1 MMVNPYHA
9 CTCQR
14 MGNTHALCQGQLTL
28 GEQGKRL
35 HLSLKQGEQALAIVL
50 DGCVMQDNLPKC
62 DGLYLWKS
70 HNRSVAVLVELK
82 GAGEIAKAFA
92 QLSYVWHQRA
102 EYQALVA
109 YWRSTSTLPVQQKA
123 VIVSNGQLSKPAL
136 ERFERQHNI
145 RVSALLHCEHTTPIP
160 ELRPYL

>member
-1 MMVNPYHA
+1 MMVNPYPA

-82 GAGEIAKAFA
+82 GAGDITKAFA
-92 QLSYVWHQRA
+92 QLGYVRHQRP
-102 EYQALVA
+102 EYQALVD
-109 YWRSTSTLPVQQKA
+109 YWHGTSALSVQQKA
-123 VIVSNGQLSKPAL
+123 VIVTNGQLSKPAL
-136 ERFERQHNI
+136 ERLERQHNI
-145 RVSALLHCEHTTPIP
+145 RVSALLHCEHTTPVP
-160 ELRPYL
+160 DLRAYI

>member
-1 MMVNPYHA
+1 MIVNPYHA

-50 DGCVMQDNLPKC
+50 DRCVMQDNLPKC

-70 HNRSVAVLVELK
+70 HNRSTAVLIELK
-82 GAGEIAKAFA
+82 GAGDIPKAFA
-92 QLSYVWHQRA
+92 QLGYVRHQRP
-102 EYQALVA
+102 EYQTLVA
-109 YWRSTSTLPVQQKA
+109 YWRSTSALPVQQKA
-123 VIVSNGQLSKPAL
+123 VIVTNGLLSKPEL
-136 ERFERQHNI
+136 ERLERQHNI
-145 RVSALLHCEHTTPIP
+145 RVSALLHCEHTTPTP
-160 ELRPYL
+160 DLRPYL